1 MLSRSAMEE
10 TRSAEARKV
19 VYSEAEQ
26 QAIRRQLERMLANP
40 LFRHSK
46 RYPHLLGHVVERT
59 LEGNASELKERT
71 IGVALFTRDVDY
83 DTNAD
88 PIVRATA
95 GEVRKRIAQY
105 YFESGH
111 EAEVRI
117 DLTPGSYIPEFVLP
131 SAATVEPPR
140 APAAPEAPPAVVSP
154 AHRIRP
160 AWIVAASLGV
170 LLLIALVALRPWRPN
185 SAVDHFW
192 APVLEGSNTV
202 RLCVGQRRF
211 LGSAPESPQQAN
223 PDLAHVGAPEPS
235 LFKLYYMGSQ
245 NVALT
250 DAITISRLAGLLE
263 SRGCAYH
270 IRGESFTSFD
280 DLRDGPVVLVGAFN
294 NDWTLRLMGPQ
305 RFSFEREKDTFL
317 IRDRQ
322 NPDRKSRAIDY
333 NTPYADVTKDY
344 ALISRVL
351 EPTTERMVVVAA
363 GLTGYGTL
371 AAGEFLT
378 NPAYLGAMAK
388 NAPKD
393 WVHKNL
399 QLVIA
404 TEVIHGNSG
413 PPRVVD
419 QYFW

>member
-1 MLSRSAMEE
+1 MEE

-19 VYSEAEQ
+19 LYSEAEQ
-26 QAIRRQLERMLANP
+26 LAIRHQLERMLANP

-46 RYPHLLGHVVERT
+46 RYPHLLRHVVERT
-59 LEGNASELKERT
+59 LEGNAPELKERT
-71 IGVALFTRDVDY
+71 IGVVLFARDLDY

-105 YFESGH
+105 YFEPGH
-111 EAEVRI
+111 ETELRI
-117 DLTPGSYIPEFVLP
+117 DLTPGSYVPEFVLP
-131 SAATVEPPR
+131 CAAPVEPPR
-140 APAAPEAPPAVVSP
+140 APAPEASPALAPVSHRVRPVWIVSGALCVLLFIAFVVS
-154 AHRIRP
+154 
-160 AWIVAASLGV
+160 
-170 LLLIALVALRPWRPN
+170 RPWRPH
-185 SAVDHFW
+185 SAVDQFW
-192 APVLEGSNTV
+192 GPVLEGSDTV

-223 PDLAHVGAPEPS
+223 PDLSHVAAPEPS

-250 DAITISRLAGLLE
+250 DAVTIARLTGLLE
-263 SRGCAYH
+263 SRGRAYH

-294 NDWTLRLMGPQ
+294 NDWTLRLTGPQ
-305 RFSFEREKDTFL
+305 RFNFERENDTFL

-322 NPDRKSRAIDY
+322 NPTRKNRAISY
-333 NTPYADVTKDY
+333 NLPYTDVTKDY

-388 NAPKD
+388 NAPRD
-393 WVHKNL
+393 WEHKNL

-413 PPRVVD
+413 PPHVVD